1 MMDITNEVIALL
13 GQQEGETIEYKSV
26 LPPSKNIAQLISAF
40 ANARGGYII
49 LGVNDSLEIVGL
61 SDDFRT
67 NPIVYKALD
76 LLSTRPNVHYQYV
89 MHQGKNLYVIKVEK
103 SDVLI
108 SVEGRIYERVGPS
121 VVAAR
126 PEHIAIFK
134 SSGYVKIKEINTILE
149 NYKKDATNANIK
161 FLEHYQSVLK
171 LFDDLSILLYPKNV
185 TIPTDNQE
193 GKILLRILFSS
204 LADNFETYLSD
215 ILYEIYITNR
225 ETLKSESP
233 VTVREVLNCEDIEDF
248 VKWYA
253 KKKVGNL
260 QKGSVKGFLH
270 GKSGSSN
277 LEEKTQNPI
286 KELKVIDE
294 QITENIESL
303 LQIRHLY
310 SHRNGIIDEKFLKY
324 FKGQFQLHKE
334 HCMSINEVCD
344 KLGFL
349 AECVHKI
356 DERAIVKYKLSVVT
370 SP

>member
-1 MMDITNEVIALL
+1 MMDITNEVIGLL

-40 ANARGGYII
+40 ANSQGGYII
-49 LGVNDSLEIVGL
+49 LGVTDTLEIVGL

-76 LLSTRPNVHYQYV
+76 LLSTRPNVHYQYI
-89 MHQGKNLYVIKVEK
+89 MYQGKNLYVIKVEK

-108 SVEGRIYERVGPS
+108 LVEGKTYRRVGSS
-121 VVAAR
+121 VVSQKPVEAT
-126 PEHIAIFK
+126 IFK
-134 SSGYVKIKEINTILE
+134 SGGYVKIKEINAILD

-171 LFDDLSILLYPKNV
+171 LFDDLSILLYPQNV
-185 TIPTDNQE
+185 TTPTENQE

-215 ILYEIYITNR
+215 ILYEIYITKR
-225 ETLKSESP
+225 ETLISDSP
-233 VTVREVLNCEDIEDF
+233 VTVKEVLNCEDIEDF

-253 KKKVGNL
+253 KKKVSNL

-277 LEEKTQNPI
+277 SEENIKNPI
-286 KELKVIDE
+286 KDLKVIDE
-294 QITENIESL
+294 HITENIESL

-324 FKGQFQLHKE
+324 FKGQFQLYKE
-334 HCMSINEVCD
+334 HCMSISEVCD
-344 KLGFL
+344 KLDFL

-356 DERAIVKYKLSVVT
+356 DEKAIIKYKLSVV
-370 SP
+370 SSS